1 MKAKFNHN
9 IIVFAMLCTVAI
21 SCNTTKQAQRKLQR
35 IEKNH
40 PELFAADTTYV
51 VKIDTIQVTT
61 LQYEY
66 DTIVSDADTV
76 VVENER
82 FKTEIIRVPFEQIRI
97 KTIIKSDTIEVMR
110 NDTIYTIQKEVIT
123 KTISERLTPF
133 WLYIV
138 IILLIAYLFYIIFFR
153 RI

>member
-1 MKAKFNHN
+1 MIRA
-9 IIVFAMLCTVAI
+9 ILILCILAT
-21 SCNTTKQAQRKLQR
+21 SCNSVKQAQRKLQR
-35 IEKNH
+35 IEKKH
-40 PELFAADTTYV
+40 PQLFASDTTYV
-51 VKIDTIQVTT
+51 IKTDTIQITT
-61 LQYEY
+61 LQYAH

-82 FKTEIIRVPFEQIRI
+82 FKTEIIRVPYEKVRV

-123 KTISERLTPF
+123 KTVNEGLTPF

>member
-1 MKAKFNHN
+1 MIRA
-9 IIVFAMLCTVAI
+9 ILILCILAT
-21 SCNTTKQAQRKLQR
+21 SCNSVKQAQRKLQR

-40 PELFAADTTYV
+40 PELFAADTTYI
-51 VKIDTIQVTT
+51 VKTDTIQVTT
-61 LQYEY
+61 LQYAH

-82 FKTEIIRVPFEQIRI
+82 FKTEIIRVPFEQVRI

-133 WLYIV
+133 WFYIV
-138 IILLIAYLFYIIFFR
+138 IVLLIAYLFYITFIR

>member
-1 MKAKFNHN
+1 MIRA
-9 IIVFAMLCTVAI
+9 ILILCILAT
-21 SCNTTKQAQRKLQR
+21 SCNSVKQAQRKLQR
-35 IEKNH
+35 IEKNY
-40 PELFAADTTYV
+40 PQLFAADTTYV

-82 FKTEIIRVPFEQIRI
+82 FKTEIIRVPFEQVRI
-97 KTIIKSDTIEVMR
+97 KTIIKSDTIKVMR

-123 KTISERLTPF
+123 KTVNEGLTPF

-138 IILLIAYLFYIIFFR
+138 IILLTAYLFYIVFIR

>member
-1 MKAKFNHN
+1 MIRA
-9 IIVFAMLCTVAI
+9 ILILCILAT
-21 SCNTTKQAQRKLQR
+21 SCNSVKQAQRKLQR

-51 VKIDTIQVTT
+51 VKTDTIQVTT
-61 LQYEY
+61 LQYAH

-82 FKTEIIRVPFEQIRI
+82 FKTEVIRVPFEKVRI

-110 NDTIYTIQKEVIT
+110 NDTIYTIQKEIT
-123 KTISERLTPF
+123 TNTISEGFTPF

-138 IILLIAYLFYIIFFR
+138 IVLLIAYLFYIIFFR

>member
-1 MKAKFNHN
+1 MIRA
-9 IIVFAMLCTVAI
+9 ILILCILAT
-21 SCNTTKQAQRKLQR
+21 SCNSVKQAQRKLQR

-51 VKIDTIQVTT
+51 VKTDTIQVTT

-82 FKTEIIRVPFEQIRI
+82 FKTEIIRVPYEKVRI

>member
-82 FKTEIIRVPFEQIRI
+82 FKTEIIRVPFERLRVN
-97 KTIIKSDTIEVMR
+97 TIIKSDTVEIVR
-110 NDTIYTIQKEVIT
+110 NDTIFTIQKEIIT
-123 KTISERLTPF
+123 KTEKERLTPF

-138 IILLIAYLFYIIFFR
+138 IVLMIVYLLYIRFK

>member
-1 MKAKFNHN
+1 MTAKFNHN
-9 IIVFAMLCTVAI
+9 IIVFALLCTVAI
-21 SCNTTKQAQRKLQR
+21 GCNTTKQAQRKLQR
-35 IEKNH
+35 IEKKH

-51 VKIDTIQVTT
+51 VKTDTIQVTT
-61 LQYEY
+61 LQYAH

-82 FKTEIIRVPFEQIRI
+82 FKTEIIRVPFEQVRI

-110 NDTIYTIQKEVIT
+110 NDTIYTIQKEIT
-123 KTISERLTPF
+123 TNTIREGFTPF

-138 IILLIAYLFYIIFFR
+138 IILLIAYLFYIVFIR

>member
-1 MKAKFNHN
+1 MIRA
-9 IIVFAMLCTVAI
+9 ILILCILAT
-21 SCNTTKQAQRKLQR
+21 SCNSVKQAQRKLQR

-51 VKIDTIQVTT
+51 VKTDTIQVTT

-66 DTIVSDADTV
+66 DTIVSDADTI

-82 FKTEIIRVPFEQIRI
+82 FKTEIIRVPFENVRI

>member
-1 MKAKFNHN
+1 MIRA
-9 IIVFAMLCTVAI
+9 ILILCILAT
-21 SCNTTKQAQRKLQR
+21 SCNSVKQAQRKLQR
-35 IEKNH
+35 IEKNY
-40 PELFAADTTYV
+40 PQLFASDTTYV
-51 VKIDTIQVTT
+51 VKTDTIQITT
-61 LQYEY
+61 LQYAH

-82 FKTEIIRVPFEQIRI
+82 FKTEIIRVPYEKVRV

-123 KTISERLTPF
+123 KTVNEGLTPF

-138 IILLIAYLFYIIFFR
+138 IILLTAYLFYIVFIR

>member
-9 IIVFAMLCTVAI
+9 IIAFALLCTVAI
-21 SCNTTKQAQRKLQR
+21 GCNMTKQAQRKLQR
-35 IEKNH
+35 IEKKH
-40 PELFAADTTYV
+40 PQLFASDTTYV
-51 VKIDTIQVTT
+51 IKTDTIQITT
-61 LQYEY
+61 LQYAH

-76 VVENER
+76 VVENKR
-82 FKTEIIRVPFEQIRI
+82 FKTEIIRVPYEKVRV

-123 KTISERLTPF
+123 KTVNEGLTPF

-138 IILLIAYLFYIIFFR
+138 IILLTAYLFYIVFIR

>member
-1 MKAKFNHN
+1 MIRA
-9 IIVFAMLCTVAI
+9 ILILCILAT
-21 SCNTTKQAQRKLQR
+21 SCNSVKQAQRKLQR

-40 PELFAADTTYV
+40 PQLFASDTTYV
-51 VKIDTIQVTT
+51 VKTDTIQVTT
-61 LQYEY
+61 LQYAH

-82 FKTEIIRVPFEQIRI
+82 FKTEIIRVPYEKVRV

-123 KTISERLTPF
+123 KTVSERLTPF

>member
-1 MKAKFNHN
+1 MIRA
-9 IIVFAMLCTVAI
+9 ILILCILAT
-21 SCNTTKQAQRKLQR
+21 SCNSVKQAQRKLQR

-40 PELFAADTTYV
+40 PSLFASDTTYV
-51 VKIDTIQVTT
+51 VKTDTIQITT
-61 LQYEY
+61 LQYAH

-82 FKTEIIRVPFEQIRI
+82 FKTEIIRVPYEKVRV

-123 KTISERLTPF
+123 KTISERFTPF

-138 IILLIAYLFYIIFFR
+138 IILLTAYLFYIVFIR

>member
-1 MKAKFNHN
+1 MEAKFNHN
-9 IIVFAMLCTVAI
+9 IIVFAILCTVAI

-51 VKIDTIQVTT
+51 VKTDTIQVTT
-61 LQYEY
+61 LQYAH

-82 FKTEIIRVPFEQIRI
+82 FKTEIIRVPFEKVRI

-110 NDTIYTIQKEVIT
+110 NDTIYTIQKEIT
-123 KTISERLTPF
+123 TNTIREGLTPF

>member
-21 SCNTTKQAQRKLQR
+21 SCNTSKQAQRKLQR
-35 IEKNH
+35 TEKNH

-82 FKTEIIRVPFEQIRI
+82 FKTEIIRVPFENVRI

-123 KTISERLTPF
+123 KTISERFTPF

-138 IILLIAYLFYIIFFR
+138 IILLIAYLFHIIFFR

>member
-82 FKTEIIRVPFEQIRI
+82 FKTEIIRVPFENVRI

-123 KTISERLTPF
+123 KTISERFTPF

-138 IILLIAYLFYIIFFR
+138 IILLIAYLFHIIFFR

>member
-1 MKAKFNHN
+1 M
-9 IIVFAMLCTVAI
+9 IRTILILCILAT
-21 SCNTTKQAQRKLQR
+21 SCNSVKQAQRKLQR

-40 PELFAADTTYV
+40 PQLFASDTTYV
-51 VKIDTIQVTT
+51 VKTDTIQITT
-61 LQYEY
+61 LQYAH

-82 FKTEIIRVPFEQIRI
+82 FKTEIIRVPYEKVRV

>member
-1 MKAKFNHN
+1 MIRA
-9 IIVFAMLCTVAI
+9 ILILCILAT
-21 SCNTTKQAQRKLQR
+21 SCNSVKQAQRKLQR

-40 PELFAADTTYV
+40 PQLFASDTTYV
-51 VKIDTIQVTT
+51 VKTDTIQITT
-61 LQYEY
+61 LQYAH

-82 FKTEIIRVPFEQIRI
+82 FKTEIIRVPYEKVRV

-123 KTISERLTPF
+123 KTVSKGLTPF

-138 IILLIAYLFYIIFFR
+138 IILLTAYLFYIVFIR

>member
-9 IIVFAMLCTVAI
+9 IIVFALLCTVAI
-21 SCNTTKQAQRKLQR
+21 GCNTTKQAQRKLQR

-40 PELFAADTTYV
+40 PELFASDTTYV
-51 VKIDTIQVTT
+51 VKTDTIQITT
-61 LQYEY
+61 LQYAH

-82 FKTEIIRVPFEQIRI
+82 FKTEIIRVPFEQVRI

-110 NDTIYTIQKEVIT
+110 NDTIYTIQKEIT
-123 KTISERLTPF
+123 TNTIRERLTPF

-138 IILLIAYLFYIIFFR
+138 IVLLIAYLFYITFIR

>member
-1 MKAKFNHN
+1 MEAKFNHN

-21 SCNTTKQAQRKLQR
+21 GCNTTKQAQRKLQR

-51 VKIDTIQVTT
+51 VKTDTIQVTT
-61 LQYEY
+61 LQYAH

-82 FKTEIIRVPFEQIRI
+82 FKTEIIRVPFEKVRI

-110 NDTIYTIQKEVIT
+110 NDTIYTIQKEIT
-123 KTISERLTPF
+123 TNTIREGLTPF

>member
-1 MKAKFNHN
+1 MKAKINHN
-9 IIVFAMLCTVAI
+9 IIVFALLCTVAI
-21 SCNTTKQAQRKLQR
+21 GCNTTKQAQRKLQR

-51 VKIDTIQVTT
+51 VKTDTIQVTT

-82 FKTEIIRVPFEQIRI
+82 FKTEIIRVPYEKVRI

-110 NDTIYTIQKEVIT
+110 NDTIYTIQKEITT
-123 KTISERLTPF
+123 KTISEGFTPF

-138 IILLIAYLFYIIFFR
+138 IVLLIAYLFYIIFFR